1 METRLTDDT
10 PGFKSAIRKRLLQQ
24 KSICP
29 KAQTA
34 PAATD
39 WCLEVSCRMSGRIC
53 AGSGCHVI
61 YGPCNRISSRL
72 LAHPDA
78 ARSQKCHHSD
88 TDDFTQCLMNWWR
101 HCAVPTDDDGCSWHM
116 CYDVMTMDHATV
128 GSVGIDAYKLS
139 ILTRKCYIHGC
150 SARIDAFS
158 FKTVTYNEQNKP
170 CHIIWFLFRYIRFAL
185 LVRIF
190 LDLKYFLHPPAER
203 LGTLEIWLCSKT
215 CTYMPFLLHN
225 A

>member
-101 HCAVPTDDDGCSWHM
+101 HCAVPR
-116 CYDVMTMDHATV
+116 TMM
-128 GSVGIDAYKLS
+128 DA
-139 ILTRKCYIHGC
+139 
-150 SARIDAFS
+150 
-158 FKTVTYNEQNKP
+158 
-170 CHIIWFLFRYIRFAL
+170 
-185 LVRIF
+185 
-190 LDLKYFLHPPAER
+190 
-203 LGTLEIWLCSKT
+203 LGTCAVTSRRWIMRRSVAWESTLTNCQSWLENVIYTAVPRELMHFPLK
-215 CTYMPFLLHN
+215 P
-225 A
+225 

>member
-1 METRLTDDT
+1 MIDCVNLD
-10 PGFKSAIRKRLLQQ
+10 KRLSNQFPRYSNSGQIRAFNNNTWKPAWRTIRHSKTTSTTNIYLSESSNGRRLQH
-24 KSICP
+24 
-29 KAQTA
+29 
-34 PAATD
+34 TD
-39 WCLEVSCRMSGRIC
+39 AFLDVSCRISGRIC

-170 CHIIWFLFRYIRFAL
+170 CHIIWFLFRQLYHI
-185 LVRIF
+185 
-190 LDLKYFLHPPAER
+190 K
-203 LGTLEIWLCSKT
+203 GK
-215 CTYMPFLLHN
+215 
-225 A
+225 